1 MKIYSKSEIKHMVAA
16 GIGSKT
22 KKLIRVH
29 RGLYLEI
36 RSKSNASWVY
46 RFQLNNHRSQMVI
59 GVYSDSN
66 PELMDYD
73 KAMKQALDYNSMVLN
88 GDNPKLD
95 KARKKY
101 HDIET
106 VNDLFALFIT
116 QKEKHI
122 KTIDPL
128 KRIFHRDIKPYIGHL
143 LLKKV
148 HPFDIFELVQKV
160 VDSGRPSVAT
170 QTLYLCKN
178 MFRLGVKCQLI
189 TSNPAENYTA
199 KEDAGGVALPRDVV
213 LLEEDIEIMFAIFR
227 QYPQKVP
234 EPTYIGITLLLIL
247 GMRKMELFSA
257 RWEDVCLD
265 RQFFQIY
272 ADSTKAKKSLAV
284 PIPDATTH
292 LFERLKVLAGRSEY
306 LFPARK
312 RSSRG
317 YISDDTVNHTLADL
331 SGKVISKRK
340 PSENILGKAGLPD
353 FSIHDLRRTFRTL
366 LAEHGVPNEVAERCL
381 NHADSRIVR
390 TYNRYE
396 YRKERREAHELMASI
411 ILPLAY
417 PT

>member
-1 MKIYSKSEIKHMVAA
+1 VKHYSKSDIINLV
-16 GIGSKT
+16 KT
-22 KKLIRVH
+22 GKKKTIRVYQS
-29 RGLYLEI
+29 LYLEI
-36 RSKSNASWVY
+36 RSQGNASWIY
-46 RFQLNNHRSQMVI
+46 RYQLNNHRTQMVI
-59 GVYSDSN
+59 GVYSDTN
-66 PELMDYD
+66 PDLMDYD
-73 KAMKQALDYNSMVLN
+73 KAMKQAIDYNAMVLN

-106 VNDLFALFIT
+106 VNDLADLFIE
-116 QKEKHI
+116 QKRKHI
-122 KTIDPL
+122 KTIYPL
-128 KRIFHRDIKPYIGHL
+128 TRIYSNEIQPYVGHL

-160 VDSGRPSVAT
+160 VNSGRPSVAT

-199 KEDAGGVALPRDVV
+199 KEDAGGNPLPRDVV
-213 LLEEDIEIMFAIFR
+213 LLEEDIEIMFTVFR

-234 EPTYIGITLLLIL
+234 EPTYIGIAILLIL

-257 RWEDVCLD
+257 RWQDVCLE

-284 PIPDATTH
+284 PIPSDVIY
-292 LFERLKVLAGRSEY
+292 LFERLKVLAGRSDY

-312 RSSRG
+312 RSNSP
-317 YISDDTVNHTLADL
+317 YISNDTVNHTIADL
-331 SGKVISKRK
+331 FGKVVSKRK
-340 PSENILGKAGLPD
+340 PSENVLGKAGLPE
-353 FSIHDLRRTFRTL
+353 FSIHDLRRSFRTL
-366 LAEHGVPNEVAERCL
+366 LATHGVRNEVAERCL
-381 NHADSRIVR
+381 NHADTRIVR

-396 YRKERREAHELMASI
+396 YQKERKEAHELMASI

-417 PT
+417 PS